1 VENYVTPPNTLAI
14 SYAAHGAIQQMT
26 LGNGLVEKT
35 QFNSRLQPTSIEL
48 TVNSSPLWSLGY
60 GYGTD
65 STKTTAYVLADDQ
78 QRRSADHSELVSGS

>member
-1 VENYVTPPNTLAI
+1 
-14 SYAAHGAIQQMT
+14 
-26 LGNGLVEKT
+26 
-35 QFNSRLQPTSIEL
+35 
-48 TVNSSPLWSLGY
+48 VNSSPLWSLGY